1 MYLTV
6 VKQLLLLVQVG
17 FLSVKAVHKLPSQN
31 DTFSKEQKIFR
42 KKDTSLLK
50 QKKVNTDIE
59 HKLVVTTW
67 ERE

>member
-42 KKDTSLLK
+42 KKDTSLLQQTKGKHRYRK
-50 QKKVNTDIE
+50 QTNGGGTK
-59 HKLVVTTW
+59 
-67 ERE
+67 

>member
-42 KKDTSLLK
+42 KKHTSLLQ
-50 QKKVNTDIE
+50 QKKRK
-59 HKLVVTTW
+59 HKI
-67 ERE
+67 